1 MSKFTDNDR
10 LRWVYEGQL
19 VWAPL
24 RRTREGLERG
34 MAFKGVVAAACG
46 DMARVECQSR
56 PEWNGWFDV
65 LDLFPRQPDPPKPP
79 GGGEPIPTPQR
90 AAA

>member
-19 VWAPL
+19 VWAPV
-24 RRTREGLERG
+24 RTRAGREKG
-34 MAFKGVVAAACG
+34 MGFKGVVDAACG
-46 DMARVECQSR
+46 DLARVSCASR
-56 PEWNGWFDV
+56 PELGGWFDV
-65 LDLFPRQPDPPKPP
+65 YELFPRDPDPKPP
-79 GGGEPIPTPQR
+79 GGGEPIPAPQR